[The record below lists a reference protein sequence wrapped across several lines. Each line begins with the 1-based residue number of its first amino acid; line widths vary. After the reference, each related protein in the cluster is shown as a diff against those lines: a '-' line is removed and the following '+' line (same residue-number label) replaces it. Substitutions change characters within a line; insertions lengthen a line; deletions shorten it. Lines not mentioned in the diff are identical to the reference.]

1 MTCKWL
7 HNYPFC
13 AAVWTRCWKKKGGE
27 SEGEEEGDLP
37 KAQHHLGFSMYI
49 RFFRG
54 NYMSQDGN
62 LKSRHGETDW
72 NIQSYL
78 FDTRVSCVEIFQV
91 GVLQETSPPSLAGA
105 GTHITWRDG
114 NNWLREDLLRR
125 NHFKLRFLKVILKPT
140 YRIRIFFNMSFLRIF
155 SQIREKPSTVSSI
168 SSFTL
173 VAFEAALFIW
183 VFFFFFFVVLLFS
196 FGKERCARIS
206 PRPDE
211 AAR

>member
-1 MTCKWL
+1 ME
-7 HNYPFC
+7 
-13 AAVWTRCWKKKGGE
+13 KKGGE

-91 GVLQETSPPSLAGA
+91 GSLAGNIDAFIGGRRDTYNQA
-105 GTHITWRDG
+105 G
-114 NNWLREDLLRR
+114 RE
-125 NHFKLRFLKVILKPT
+125 
-140 YRIRIFFNMSFLRIF
+140 
-155 SQIREKPSTVSSI
+155 
-168 SSFTL
+168 
-173 VAFEAALFIW
+173 
-183 VFFFFFFVVLLFS
+183 
-196 FGKERCARIS
+196 
-206 PRPDE
+206 
-211 AAR
+211 

>member
-1 MTCKWL
+1 MQQL
-7 HNYPFC
+7 D
-13 AAVWTRCWKKKGGE
+13 ALLEKKEGE

-37 KAQHHLGFSMYI
+37 KAQYHLGFSMYI

-91 GVLQETSPPSLAGA
+91 GVLQETSTPSLAGA
-105 GTHITWRDG
+105 GTHITRRDG
-114 NNWLREDLLRR
+114 NNWLREDLLHR

-140 YRIRIFFNMSFLRIF
+140 YRIRIFLI
-155 SQIREKPSTVSSI
+155 ST
-168 SSFTL
+168 F
-173 VAFEAALFIW
+173 
-183 VFFFFFFVVLLFS
+183 
-196 FGKERCARIS
+196 
-206 PRPDE
+206 
-211 AAR
+211 

>member
-1 MTCKWL
+1 ML
-7 HNYPFC
+7 LE
-13 AAVWTRCWKKKGGE
+13 KKKGGE

-91 GVLQETSPPSLAGA
+91 GVLQETSTPSLAGA
-105 GTHITWRDG
+105 GTRITRRDG
-114 NNWLREDLLRR
+114 NNWLREDLLCR

-140 YRIRIFFNMSFLRIF
+140 YRIRIFFNM
-155 SQIREKPSTVSSI
+155 
-168 SSFTL
+168 
-173 VAFEAALFIW
+173 
-183 VFFFFFFVVLLFS
+183 
-196 FGKERCARIS
+196 
-206 PRPDE
+206 
-211 AAR
+211 